1 MPVLLIIK
9 RTISAPPLEVANV
22 RIIVLWVQCST
33 DGDKFHGFYKSWSAR
48 TRKLLCCVHVSVSLF
63 FLIVALSRVSLRLI
77 SEISIDQ
84 ELLFR
89 YCCQYIIS
97 PAFMWITSA
106 RVETISL
113 WQHRQ
118 KQGTNEEANCVKPS
132 ERAKRW
138 CATRRQGKKREGEKS
153 TQQTTPQLRDK
164 LR

>member
-1 MPVLLIIK
+1 
-9 RTISAPPLEVANV
+9 
-22 RIIVLWVQCST
+22 
-33 DGDKFHGFYKSWSAR
+33 
-48 TRKLLCCVHVSVSLF
+48 VSVSLF

-132 ERAKRW
+132 ERAREMVRSP
-138 CATRRQGKKREGEKS
+138 ATRRDVREKLATSKPRLSPKGRAHLSACLAPLFCRISQSCAGAYAAEVLV
-153 TQQTTPQLRDK
+153 LR
-164 LR
+164 LRLRWIIHPGVFISPLK

>member
-63 FLIVALSRVSLRLI
+63 FLIVALSRVYLRLI

-84 ELLFR
+84 VLLLVLRLRWIIHPGVF
-89 YCCQYIIS
+89 IS
-97 PAFMWITSA
+97 P
-106 RVETISL
+106 L
-113 WQHRQ
+113 
-118 KQGTNEEANCVKPS
+118 K
-132 ERAKRW
+132 
-138 CATRRQGKKREGEKS
+138 
-153 TQQTTPQLRDK
+153 
-164 LR
+164 

>member
-1 MPVLLIIK
+1 M
-9 RTISAPPLEVANV
+9 
-22 RIIVLWVQCST
+22 
-33 DGDKFHGFYKSWSAR
+33 Y
-48 TRKLLCCVHVSVSLF
+48 VSLF

-97 PAFMWITSA
+97 PAFMGITSA

-138 CATRRQGKKREGEKS
+138 CATRRQGEKREGEKS
-153 TQQTTPQLRDK
+153 TQRTTPQLRDK
-164 LR
+164 LRDGLLGAFFSLAFLSWFSLVAGQHAISFARFPSFTPSVC